1 MGGDAMNTSARKLFS
16 ASALGTVALWAC
28 FTATAAAQSPYF
40 PNTTPLY
47 YSPYGQGTYGRYGA
61 VNTLPQAFRTTQ
73 PAFMRPT
80 SALQYN
86 YRTNT
91 PGFYNNPYIQ
101 NNGSGGVYHPLGY

>member
-1 MGGDAMNTSARKLFS
+1 MNANIGKL
-16 ASALGTVALWAC
+16 TVASGLAAVLVLGVC
-28 FTATAAAQSPYF
+28 GQAAAQSPYF

-61 VNTLPQAFRTTQ
+61 TQNLPPAFRSYQ
-73 PAFMRPT
+73 PSFMRPA
-80 SALQYN
+80 SALNTN